1 MAGRK
6 EYEMLF
12 QLNAQM
18 GSSYS
23 TTFSKAQQQLVSMQ
37 KEIQA
42 LTKTQSDI
50 SAFQKQQGAVEAT
63 RSKLA
68 VLQQQYDNIQKEIKE
83 TEGYSSSLEN
93 KLLAKQQQIDR
104 TSSSLQQQTDK
115 LKQMDAALRDAGV
128 DTNNLSNAS
137 SNLTA
142 KIEDLKAKQ
151 EEAANGAKSFGEQS
165 SEAFGAIQQA
175 IAAAGV
181 ATALKEIYDAY
192 MECVNIAADFEET
205 MSTVEALSG
214 ASAGEMEEL
223 TALAKELGATTK
235 FTAKESAEAMT
246 YMGMAGWSASQMMA
260 GMEGVLQLAAASGE
274 DLALVSDIVTD
285 NLTAFGLAAS
295 DTARFSDVLAAAA
308 TNSNTSV
315 SVMGETFK
323 MSASIAGALG
333 YSVEDVAVAVGLMA
347 NSGIKGSIAGT
358 ALKNTFN
365 GLLEGCTLTSEA
377 FGEYEYTAVKAD
389 GTMKDFSSTIDE
401 LRGYF
406 EQMTEAERVNNAMTI
421 AGQRG
426 YNGLLAILNATDE
439 EYSKLTKNI
448 NECSGAAGKMA
459 AIKLD
464 NLNGELTLMNSAWDA
479 LKTTIGEQFNPELRQ
494 LYSAG
499 TDLFGLLDKFVQQ
512 NPGLVKG
519 ITAFVA
525 VLGAAVAGL
534 AAYAAIT
541 KVVIPLM
548 HLFTASIPGVNI
560 IMGVATAIAAL
571 TGIMVGLSTETK
583 NEAQQIR
590 ELTTSSREQYKEI
603 QSLEKEY
610 KDLCDAGKETS
621 EEAYYLQYRIE
632 SLTESFEAQKQ
643 TLEEYISTSKELN
656 EAWNDSLDSNRE
668 AVEEIETNEGR
679 TLALIS
685 RLSEL
690 ASQTDKTAASQEE
703 MKAIIAELNEI
714 LPNVAFSYEDIKDGL
729 GEIEQ
734 LLKNEA
740 TAQANLAKAEQA
752 RKSMMNADAERV
764 KAQKHLDDL
773 NKQYAAEQEIN
784 KTLKERRDSL
794 QESSTFWV
802 GSGGRG
808 TNPYA
813 ESLKEAKADYKA
825 STEALES
832 YKTQIEE
839 TTSTIN
845 QATADYNSYLKT
857 IVETSGIT
865 VENIDTM
872 NALDEVVASASLS
885 MQALANSYAIAY
897 TAAKE
902 SFEGQYGL
910 FDQAQADMEATVG
923 SAQRALDSQL
933 NFWQTYADNVNV
945 LRSVSAED
953 LGVTQENYNEIM
965 AYAQSGSEEAAGFAA
980 SLAQAVN
987 SGNTEAIT
995 KLANTVGEV
1004 KAAREKAAGEVSAWQ
1019 VDFDGQMKEIISIM
1033 ETSLQDMDM
1042 SEEAIAAAKSTMD
1055 SYAETISTQGATA
1068 VANALSIANQIRTAL
1083 QSASTNIN
1091 IGVTGGKTGNG
1102 YAMGTDSATP
1112 GWHLVGENGPEI
1124 VYFGGGETVY
1134 NASET
1139 AKLLSNAQEEMQIV
1153 SFLPLMHTYYE
1164 ATRRYN
1170 AMQYAEPLVAKSGH
1184 SGNYQ
1189 ISIAPQLIVEGGTTE
1204 DIESRFQEF
1213 SDIVVGNVMD
1223 ALEEAGI
1230 DAKRGAYV

>member
-1 MAGRK
+1 MASRK

-93 KLLAKQQQIDR
+93 KLLAKQQQIDK

-175 IAAAGV
+175 ITAAGV

-192 MECVNIAADFEET
+192 MQCVNIAADFEET

-214 ASAGEMEEL
+214 ANAGEMEEL

-285 NLTAFGLAAS
+285 NLTAFGMAAS

-315 SVMGETFK
+315 SIMGETFK

-333 YSVEDVAVAVGLMA
+333 YSIEDVAVAVGLMA

-448 NECSGAAGKMA
+448 NECPGAAGKMA

-525 VLGAAVAGL
+525 VLGAAVAAL

-560 IMGVATAIAAL
+560 IMGVAAAIAAL

-610 KDLCDAGKETS
+610 KALCDAGKETS
-621 EEAYYLQYRIE
+621 DEAYYLAYRIE

-794 QESSTFWV
+794 QESS
-802 GSGGRG
+802 
-808 TNPYA
+808 
-813 ESLKEAKADYKA
+813 
-825 STEALES
+825 
-832 YKTQIEE
+832 
-839 TTSTIN
+839 
-845 QATADYNSYLKT
+845 
-857 IVETSGIT
+857 
-865 VENIDTM
+865 
-872 NALDEVVASASLS
+872 
-885 MQALANSYAIAY
+885 
-897 TAAKE
+897 
-902 SFEGQYGL
+902 
-910 FDQAQADMEATVG
+910 
-923 SAQRALDSQL
+923 
-933 NFWQTYADNVNV
+933 NF
-945 LRSVSAED
+945 
-953 LGVTQENYNEIM
+953 
-965 AYAQSGSEEAAGFAA
+965 
-980 SLAQAVN
+980 
-987 SGNTEAIT
+987 
-995 KLANTVGEV
+995 
-1004 KAAREKAAGEVSAWQ
+1004 
-1019 VDFDGQMKEIISIM
+1019 
-1033 ETSLQDMDM
+1033 
-1042 SEEAIAAAKSTMD
+1042 
-1055 SYAETISTQGATA
+1055 
-1068 VANALSIANQIRTAL
+1068 
-1083 QSASTNIN
+1083 
-1091 IGVTGGKTGNG
+1091 
-1102 YAMGTDSATP
+1102 
-1112 GWHLVGENGPEI
+1112 
-1124 VYFGGGETVY
+1124 
-1134 NASET
+1134 
-1139 AKLLSNAQEEMQIV
+1139 
-1153 SFLPLMHTYYE
+1153 
-1164 ATRRYN
+1164 
-1170 AMQYAEPLVAKSGH
+1170 
-1184 SGNYQ
+1184 
-1189 ISIAPQLIVEGGTTE
+1189 
-1204 DIESRFQEF
+1204 
-1213 SDIVVGNVMD
+1213 
-1223 ALEEAGI
+1223 
-1230 DAKRGAYV
+1230 

>member
-1 MAGRK
+1 MASRK

-18 GSSYS
+18 GSSYN
-23 TTFSKAQQQLVSMQ
+23 TTFSKAQQQLASMQ

-50 SAFQKQQGAVEAT
+50 SAFQKQQSAVEAT

-93 KLLAKQQQIDR
+93 KLLAKQQQIDK

-115 LKQMDAALRDAGV
+115 LNQMDAALRDAGV
-128 DTNNLSNAS
+128 DTNNLSSAS

-151 EEAANGAKSFGEQS
+151 EEAAEGAQSFGENS
-165 SEAFGAIQQA
+165 AEAFGAIQQA
-175 IAAAGV
+175 IAAAGI
-181 ATALKEIYDAY
+181 AASLKEIYDAY
-192 MECVNIAADFEET
+192 MECVKISADFEET

-235 FTAKESAEAMT
+235 FTAIESAEAMT
-246 YMGMAGWSASQMMA
+246 YMGMAGWDASQMMA
-260 GMEGVLQLAAASGE
+260 GMDGVLQLAAASGE

-365 GLLEGCTLTSEA
+365 GLLEGCTLTSAA

-401 LRGYF
+401 LRVYF
-406 EQMTEAERVNNAMTI
+406 DQMTEAERVNNAMTI

-439 EYSKLTKNI
+439 DYASLTKSI
-448 NECSGAAGKMA
+448 NECSGAAEKMA

-479 LKTTIGEQFNPELRQ
+479 LKTTLGEQFNPELRT
-494 LYSAG
+494 LYKTG
-499 TDLFGLLDKFVQQ
+499 TELFGLLDKFVQQ

-519 ITAFVA
+519 IIAFVA
-525 VLGAAVAGL
+525 VLGAAVAAL
-534 AAYAAIT
+534 TAYAAIT

-548 HLFTASIPGVNI
+548 HLFTASIPGVNV
-560 IMGVATAIAAL
+560 IMGVATAIAAV
-571 TGIMVGLSTETK
+571 TGVLVAMSTTTK
-583 NEAQQIR
+583 SEAQQIR
-590 ELTTSSREQYKEI
+590 ELTASSREQYQEMKA
-603 QSLEKEY
+603 LEEEY
-610 KDLCDAGKETS
+610 NEVKDAMGETSEQAQELKAQLDEATAAYENGKETMEEYRAS
-621 EEAYYLQYRIE
+621 FDEVMQSYNDMVDQHEEASRQVE
-632 SLTESFEAQKQ
+632 TESAG
-643 TLEEYISTSKELN
+643 I
-656 EAWNDSLDSNRE
+656 
-668 AVEEIETNEGR
+668 
-679 TLALIS
+679 
-685 RLSEL
+685 SEL
-690 ASQTDKTAASQEE
+690 ANRLGHLAGQTNLTAGEQEE
-703 MKAIIAELNEI
+703 MRAILAQLNEEVPG
-714 LPNVAFSYEDIKDGL
+714 LSMSYEDLANNVPGATEAILALAEAEAKRRQYDEKNTQLIEKIKKRTEL
-729 GEIEQ
+729 TE
-734 LLKNEA
+734 
-740 TAQANLAKAEQA
+740 NLRKAEQ
-752 RKSMMNADAERV
+752 NQADAYQDYLDAA
-764 KAQKHLDDL
+764 KAYNEFVENHKSTL
-773 NKQYAAEQEIN
+773 NTTTNAKKLGSLMADVNNAAAQYNEFTADIEEANKAIEDNEKAIEQTAEEMANISG
-784 KTLKERRDSL
+784 KTL
-794 QESSTFWV
+794 ES
-802 GSGGRG
+802 
-808 TNPYA
+808 A
-813 ESLKEAKADYKA
+813 ESYATLGELLDGTQAQ
-825 STEALES
+825 LE
-832 YKTQIEE
+832 
-839 TTSTIN
+839 N
-845 QATADYNSYLKT
+845 LATAYTEVY
-857 IVETSGIT
+857 TS
-865 VENIDTM
+865 
-872 NALDEVVASASLS
+872 AYASF
-885 MQALANSYAIAY
+885 
-897 TAAKE
+897 T
-902 SFEGQYGL
+902 GQFGL
-910 FDQAQADMEATVG
+910 FDQAKADMEATVS
-923 SAQRALDSQL
+923 SAQKALDSQL
-933 NFWQTYADNVNV
+933 SFWQNYAENISV

-965 AYAQSGSEEAAGFAA
+965 AYAQSGTEEAAGFAA
-980 SLAQAVN
+980 SLRQAVD

-1004 KAAREKAAGEVSAWQ
+1004 KAARELASGEVAAWQ
-1019 VDFDGQMKEIISIM
+1019 IDFDGKMQEIISTM
-1033 ETSLQDMDM
+1033 ETSLQEMDM
-1042 SEEAIAAAKSTMD
+1042 SEEAIEAAKSTMTA
-1055 SYAETISTQGATA
+1055 YAAEISEQGATA
-1068 VANALSIANQIRTAL
+1068 VANAISIANQIRTAL
-1083 QSASTNIN
+1083 QSASANIN
-1091 IGVTGGKTGNG
+1091 IGVTGGTTGNG

-1124 VYFGGGETVY
+1124 IYFGGGETVY
-1134 NASET
+1134 NAAET
-1139 AKLLSNAQEEMQIV
+1139 AKLLNSAQEEMQIV
-1153 SFLPLMHTYYE
+1153 SFLPLMQTYFE
-1164 ATRRYN
+1164 ATKRYN
-1170 AMQYAEPLVAKSGH
+1170 AVQYADPLVAKSGN
-1184 SGNYQ
+1184 SGSYQ
-1189 ISIAPQLIVEGGTTE
+1189 ISIAPQFIVEGGTTN
-1204 DIESRFQEF
+1204 DIEDRLQEF